1 MKKEE
6 NPMQEFAVCITGFI
20 FMLCGIIMWFESD
33 QPNGKLG
40 YRLLTVKKTL
50 PAWQLSNKFA
60 AKLCLIF
67 GAISLVIGIYINSYV
82 RLLTVKELVIFN
94 VIELVIMALLTIVL
108 TEIRTHLVFD
118 KEGNR
123 K

>member
-1 MKKEE
+1 MKEEE
-6 NPMQEFAVCITGFI
+6 NPMQEFAVCIAGFI
-20 FMLCGIIMWFESD
+20 FMLFGIITWFESD

-50 PAWQLSNKFA
+50 PAWRLSNKFA
-60 AKLCLIF
+60 AKICLIF
-67 GAISLVIGIYINSYV
+67 GAISSVIGIYINSFG
-82 RLLTVKELVIFN
+82 RLLTIKELILVN
-94 VIELVIMALLTIVL
+94 VIELIVMTVLTVIL